1 MSTISGTSHEIFKEL
16 NESQI
21 NAVTATEGYI
31 RVIAGAGTGKTKTL
45 THRYAYLINEQI
57 GRAHV

>member
-21 NAVTATEGYI
+21 NAVTATEF
-31 RVIAGAGTGKTKTL
+31 L
-45 THRYAYLINEQI
+45 F
-57 GRAHV
+57 